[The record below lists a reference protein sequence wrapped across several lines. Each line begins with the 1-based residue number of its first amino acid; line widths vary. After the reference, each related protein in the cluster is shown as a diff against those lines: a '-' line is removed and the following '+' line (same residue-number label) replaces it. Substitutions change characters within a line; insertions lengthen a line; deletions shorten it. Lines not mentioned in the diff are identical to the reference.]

1 MAEDNRYSR
10 ANTHRFRAITTPHLT
25 AVKIASYLLTSIA
38 LWLILQFKLLGSLLA
53 GVLVF
58 QLIHLLTPPLEKRLP
73 GPRARLIAVALL
85 AVIIT
90 SALAALILAASALF
104 QHNMPSVQEL
114 LDQLMLI
121 IDKARDHLPAWL
133 WDYLPDGENE
143 LREHGINLLKSHFR
157 QLQQGGMNFVVG
169 IVHVALGMIIGA
181 LIAVGVTQLNH
192 REPLAA
198 ALIKRAS
205 CFSETFRRI
214 VFAQVKISFINAVA
228 TGIYLLFALPL
239 FGTTLPLSKT
249 LVLITF
255 VVGLL
260 PVAGNLISNTL
271 IVVISLSTSLSVA
284 IASLTFLVVIH
295 KFEYFLNARIIGG
308 QIEARAWELLLAMVA
323 MEAAFGI
330 SGVIAAPIYYA
341 YLKRE
346 LMNAKLV

>member
-1 MAEDNRYSR
+1 MAEDNPYSR
-10 ANTHRFRAITTPHLT
+10 THTPRFRATASAKLG
-25 AVKIASYLLTSIA
+25 AVKIASYLLAGIA

-73 GPRARLIAVALL
+73 GPRARWIAVVLL

-90 SALAALILAASALF
+90 SALAALILAASAQL

-114 LDQLMLI
+114 LDQLMQI

-143 LREHGINLLKSHFR
+143 LREHGISLLKSHVKE
-157 QLQQGGMNFVVG
+157 LQQGGKNFAVG
-169 IVHVALGMIIGA
+169 ILHVALGMIIGA
-181 LIAVGVTQLNH
+181 MIAVSMARLKP
-192 REPLAA
+192 RLPLAA
-198 ALIKRAS
+198 ALVERAS
-205 CFSETFRRI
+205 NFSETFRRI
-214 VFAQVKISFINAVA
+214 VFAQVKISFINAIA
-228 TGIYLLFALPL
+228 TGIYLLCALPL
-239 FGTTLPLSKT
+239 FNATLPLSKT

-255 VVGLL
+255 IVGLL
-260 PVAGNLISNTL
+260 PVVGNLISNTL

-284 IASLTFLVVIH
+284 VASLVFLIVIH

-323 MEAAFGI
+323 MEAVFGLP
-330 SGVIAAPIYYA
+330 GVIAAPIYYA

-346 LMNAKLV
+346 LMSAKLV